1 MNTQDK
7 RNIRDWTPEER
18 ERVVKV
24 FEWLLKEDKKQNP
37 HLYKKPKRSSR
48 VDMVN

>member
-1 MNTQDK
+1 MNTKDK
-7 RNIRDWTPEER
+7 RKPENWNPEES

-37 HLYKKPKRSSR
+37 HLYKKLKRSSR